1 MRHKEDIMDLRK
13 IYVFGEDEERLDSYL
28 AKEMEEFSRTYIH
41 KLIKRGLVFVNG
53 KKAKPRYIVKEG
65 DFIQIEIPTPKK
77 IELIPENIPLD
88 IIYEDKDIVIVNKPK
103 NMVVHPAHGNYSK
116 TLVNALLYHVD
127 KLSSGTNPL
136 RPGIVHRLDK
146 DTSGLLMVAKNDE
159 AHRILSKQL
168 KEQIV
173 KRTYIALVY
182 GILDIKEA
190 IINAPIGRDPIDRR
204 RMVVIDKNSK
214 EAITY
219 YKVLEEFREYT
230 LLEVSL
236 QTGRTHQIRVHMNY
250 IDHPI
255 VGDLVYSNRE
265 NEFGIRTQLLHGRN
279 LGFIHPSSG
288 KYMEFEAE
296 PPQDFEK
303 IIKLLEE
310 RRRRT
315 S

>member
-1 MRHKEDIMDLRK
+1 MDLRE
-13 IYVFGEDEERLDSYL
+13 IYVLGDYGERLDSYL
-28 AKEMEEFSRTYIH
+28 AKELEEFSRTYIH
-41 KLIKRGLVFVNG
+41 KLIKKGLVFVND
-53 KKAKPRYIVKEG
+53 KQAKSRYIVKEG
-65 DFIQIEIPTPKK
+65 DFIQIKIPTPRK

-88 IIYEDKDIVIVNKPK
+88 IIYEDEDIVIVNKPK

-136 RPGIVHRLDK
+136 RPGIIHRLDK

-159 AHRILSKQL
+159 VHRILSKQL

-190 IINAPIGRDPIDRR
+190 TINAPIGRDPIDRR
-204 RMVVIDKNSK
+204 RMTVIDKNSK

-219 YKVLEEFREYT
+219 YKVLEEFGEYT
-230 LLEVSL
+230 LLEASL
-236 QTGRTHQIRVHMNY
+236 KTGRTHQIRVHMKY
-250 IDHPI
+250 IGHPI
-255 VGDLVYSNRE
+255 VGDSVYSNKE
-265 NEFGIRTQLLHGRN
+265 NEFGMETQLLHARS
-279 LGFIHPSSG
+279 LGFFHPSSG
-288 KYMEFEAE
+288 EYMEFEAE
-296 PPQDFEK
+296 PPQDFKK

-310 RRRRT
+310 RRKRT